1 MRKSLSYGFKALN
14 LAWKANGFYAVLAIL
29 SKLYDSTIYP
39 LIQVLLLSILLD
51 LLAQDKSLTLFN
63 LGWIIVI
70 YLLAS
75 LVKLS
80 LKSFL
85 DVKEA
90 FLQTQQEGY
99 IDLLISKKLTELDPA
114 TFENPEFQDL
124 LAQLDGIKGTLQM
137 HLVRFTSLIDAVF
150 KFITATVILSF
161 TFPLFAPLIIIA
173 TIPSYIT
180 WDRFR
185 VKTWPYYVE
194 KKSIVTRVTQYIKNL
209 LSSDSTSKEAIIFQT
224 GPVLLSKIKKEQKSY
239 FSEFAKAND
248 PWIINILLARVLQ
261 FGVFAYT
268 QYLNL
273 SRVLQGTLSIGQFT
287 LVFQQSLALTLSAE
301 EILNQYSSISAR
313 NKYLDKFFDFLETE
327 KVITSP
333 PEPVTIPNKPEP
345 PIVEFKNISFR
356 YPGTERDILKGFNL
370 IIKTGEKVALVGEN
384 GAGKTTLI
392 KLMLRFYDATEGEV
406 LINGVNIKNLNLDE
420 WHKYIGALFQ
430 DFIKYQFTF
439 KENVY
444 FGDLTKKQEEEFLKE
459 AIEKSGA
466 DKYLDTLP
474 DKYDQVVG
482 KMFEGGIDLSGG
494 QWQKLALARAFFRN
508 APILVLD
515 EPTSAIDAK
524 AEYEIFENVQK
535 LQKDKTVIIISH
547 RFSTVR
553 NADRILVLDEGKI
566 IEEGSHNY
574 LMEKKGLYAEL
585 FNIQAKG
592 YK

>member
-1 MRKSLSYGFKALN
+1 VRKSLSYGFKALN